1 VIDVHKL
8 IAAPFLDEGHLI
20 LRPGSEQGMRI
31 PTGHYNELRD
41 VSARNGAVPDWL
53 SAAAGAGWE
62 MDLIGQP
69 LNDAVKVR
77 QPGQLG
83 YGRATWELNLGCNY
97 DCEHCYLGLKQFE
110 GMNWEQRVQ
119 MLHVLRDAGVV
130 WLQMTGGEPLIDS
143 LFMDSYAYAWD
154 LGMMI
159 SISTNASR
167 LWKPEILD
175 LLRERPAYH
184 ITISVYGATAESYDA
199 LVRRRGAFDKFHRG
213 IAAGAEAGLPMNFNL
228 LATTTNDTEVD
239 GMMALAEGM
248 GVPYHVFSNM
258 APTIQGDA
266 NPLAVQ
272 SIPLIAKRKPFSGC
286 NAGHTFFH
294 VDPHG
299 KASVC
304 KIGRDPNIDLLAE
317 GVEGLRRLGGIADG
331 LLTRQGGCSGCGVQ
345 GSCGTCMPLVQL
357 YRKAKSPME
366 RYCQHRETGEVIIN
380 DTDTGTAAA
389 DGGPGRALAAARAAA

>member
-1 VIDVHKL
+1 MHQL

-31 PTGHYNELRD
+31 PAGHYDELRQ
-41 VSARNGAVPDWL
+41 AAEANGVVPDWL
-53 SAAAGAGWE
+53 WSAARDGWSLDLAGR
-62 MDLIGQP
+62 Q
-69 LNDAVKVR
+69 LNDAVCVR
-77 QPGQLG
+77 NPGQFG

-97 DCEHCYLGLKQFE
+97 DCEHCYLGLKRFE
-110 GMNWEQRVQ
+110 GMHWEQRVAV
-119 MLHVLRDAGVV
+119 LNVLRDAGVV
-130 WLQMTGGEPLIDS
+130 WLQMTGGEPLIDR
-143 LFMDSYAYAWD
+143 LFVDSYHYAWD

-167 LWKPEILD
+167 LWRPEILN

-184 ITISVYGATAESYDA
+184 ITISVYGATADTYDA
-199 LVRRRGAFDKFHRG
+199 LVRRRGAFATFHRG
-213 IAAGAEAGLPMNFNL
+213 ITAAAEAGLPMNFNL

-239 GMMALAEGM
+239 GMRALAEDL

-272 SIPLIAKRKPFSGC
+272 SIPLIADRKPFTGC

-299 KASVC
+299 KASLC
-304 KIGRDPNIDLLAE
+304 KIGRKPNIDLLAE
-317 GVEGLRRLGGIADG
+317 GVDGLRRLGGIADQ
-331 LLTRQGGCSGCGVQ
+331 LLTRQGGCTGCTVQ
-345 GSCGTCMPLVQL
+345 GTCGTCMPLVQL
-357 YRKAKSPME
+357 YRQAKSPME

-380 DTDTGTAAA
+380 GTRSSTATSA
-389 DGGPGRALAAARAAA
+389 DGGTRHDLATSAGTAC

>member
-1 VIDVHKL
+1 MHQL
-8 IAAPFLDEGHLI
+8 IAAPFLDEGHLV
-20 LRPGSEQGMRI
+20 LRPGSEQGLRI
-31 PTGHYNELRD
+31 PAGHYEELRD
-41 VSARNGAVPDWL
+41 LSARNAAVPDWL
-53 SAAAGAGWE
+53 SSAAEAGWS
-62 MDLIGQP
+62 LSLAGLP
-69 LNDAVKVR
+69 LNEAVNVR
-77 QPGQLG
+77 RPGLLG

-97 DCEHCYLGLKQFE
+97 DCEHCYLGLKLFE
-110 GMNWEQRVQ
+110 GMDWDQRVQ
-119 MLHVLRDAGVV
+119 MLHVLRDTGVV
-130 WLQMTGGEPLIDS
+130 WLQMTGGEPLVDR
-143 LFMDSYAYAWD
+143 LFMESYRYAWD

-159 SISTNASR
+159 SLSTNASR
-167 LWKPEILD
+167 LWRPEVLE
-175 LLRERPAYH
+175 LLRERPAYR
-184 ITISVYGATAESYDA
+184 ITISVYGATAASYDA

-213 IAAGAEAGLPMNFNL
+213 ITAAAEAGLRMNFNL

-239 GMMALAEGM
+239 GMRTLAEGL

-272 SIPLIAKRKPFSGC
+272 SIPLIAKRKPFQGC

-304 KIGRDPNIDLLAE
+304 KIGREPNIDLLAE

-331 LLTRQGGCSGCGVQ
+331 LLTRQGGCTGCTVQ
-345 GSCGTCMPLVQL
+345 GTCGTCMPLVQL

-366 RYCQHRETGEVIIN
+366 RYCQYRETGEVIIN
-380 DTDTGTAAA
+380 GTDSDAPASADAGTRH
-389 DGGPGRALAAARAAA
+389 DLATARTVC

>member
-1 VIDVHKL
+1 MHKL

-31 PTGHYNELRD
+31 PAGHYDELRE
-41 VSARNGAVPDWL
+41 VSARNGGVPDWL
-53 SAAAGAGWE
+53 SAAAGAGWQ

-69 LNDAVKVR
+69 INETVKVR

-110 GMNWEQRVQ
+110 GMDWDQRVQ
-119 MLHVLRDAGVV
+119 MLDVLRDVGVV
-130 WLQMTGGEPLIDS
+130 WLQMTGGEPLIDP
-143 LFMDSYAYAWD
+143 LFMESYRHAWD

-167 LWKPEILD
+167 LWKPEVLD

-184 ITISVYGATAESYDA
+184 LTISVYGATAQSYDA

-213 IAAGAEAGLPMNFNL
+213 ITAGAEAGLPMNFNL

-239 GMMALAEGM
+239 GMRALAEGL

-258 APTIQGDA
+258 APTIQGDGS
-266 NPLAVQ
+266 PLAVQ
-272 SIPLIAKRKPFSGC
+272 SIPLIAKRKPFAGC

-304 KIGRDPNIDLLAE
+304 KIGRDPAIDLLAE

-331 LLTRQGGCSGCGVQ
+331 LLARQGGCSGCGVQ
-345 GSCGTCMPLVQL
+345 GTCGTCMPLVQL

-366 RYCQHRETGEVIIN
+366 RYCQHRESGEVIIN
-380 DTDTGTAAA
+380 GTDTGPGAS
-389 DGGPGRALAAARAAA
+389 GSGHGRAVAAARAAA